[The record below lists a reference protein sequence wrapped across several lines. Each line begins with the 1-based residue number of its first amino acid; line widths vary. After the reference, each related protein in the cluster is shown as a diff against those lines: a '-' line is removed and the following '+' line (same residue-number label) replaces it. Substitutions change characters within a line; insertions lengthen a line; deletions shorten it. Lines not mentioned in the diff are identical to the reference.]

1 MASDVRRISCMT
13 RTFNCAS
20 CSAPLDFTGAVTQKC
35 EHCGSTVIAPHDM
48 FYAANPAPFDDLRSL
63 TGRALKIAEVQ
74 RLIHGG
80 KKIEAIKIFR
90 EAFGTGL
97 KEAKD
102 AVEAIERGESLN
114 ISGFRIQSSRV
125 PDLKIDIDA
134 QEIGKAAK
142 GVGKIVAIVGGLFA
156 LGALAFAGIV
166 VFFVF
171 YSSRTPSITPV
182 PTSPAPST
190 PEAKVAETSPFSELM
205 KIGGEGN
212 GDGKFKDNRHVAVD
226 GKGRIYSSDYSPM
239 QVQVFDAEGKFLN
252 RWKTEQGTNLYD
264 LAADRE
270 GNVYVANDRGLFKFE
285 GEIGKQIAKD
295 DRVQPRG
302 LALSSE
308 GKLIVTEGKS
318 FSIFG
323 KDLKLLK
330 TIETAA
336 EQESS
341 TFGFDKVAVDGKG
354 TIYMLGRNEKDVFKF
369 SPDGKFLNRFP
380 HSANSANTIAV
391 DPVGRIF
398 IAETSSIKV
407 FDANG
412 QKVADLKSYQAFGL
426 AFNSEGEMFLASR
439 PYVVKYRLDL

>member
-1 MASDVRRISCMT
+1 MT

-48 FYAANPAPFDDLRSL
+48 FYAANPAPFDDLASL

-74 RLIHGG
+74 RLIHAG
-80 KKIEAIKIFR
+80 KKIEAIKVFR

-114 ISGFRIQSSRV
+114 ISGFRIQPRNA
-125 PDLKIDIDA
+125 PDIKIDIDA
-134 QEIGKAAK
+134 REIGKAAK
-142 GVGKIVAIVGGLFA
+142 GVGKVVAIVVGLIALGGLA
-156 LGALAFAGIV
+156 VGAV
-166 VFFVF
+166 VLFFVF
-171 YSSRTPSITPV
+171 SSSRKAPVTSVPLTP
-182 PTSPAPST
+182 AAST
-190 PEAKVAETSPFSELM
+190 PEAKAAESSPFTELM

-239 QVQVFDAEGKFLN
+239 QIQVFDAEGKFLN
-252 RWKTEQGTNLYD
+252 RWKPEQGVNLYD

-285 GEIGKQIAKD
+285 GETGKLVAKD
-295 DRVQPRG
+295 DRIQPRG
-302 LALSSE
+302 LALSSD
-308 GKLIVTEGKS
+308 GKLIITEGKS
-318 FSIFG
+318 FSIVD
-323 KDLKLLK
+323 KDLKLIK
-330 TIETAA
+330 KIENAA
-336 EQESS
+336 EQASS
-341 TFGFDKVAVDGKG
+341 TFGFEKVAVDGEG

-369 SPDGKFLNRFP
+369 SSEGKFLNRFP
-380 HSANSANTIAV
+380 HSANSANAIAV

-407 FDANG
+407 FDAAG
-412 QKVADLKSYQAFGL
+412 QKLADLKSYQAFGL
-426 AFNSEGEMFLASR
+426 TFNSEGEMFLASR
-439 PYVVKYRLDL
+439 PHVAKYRIDL